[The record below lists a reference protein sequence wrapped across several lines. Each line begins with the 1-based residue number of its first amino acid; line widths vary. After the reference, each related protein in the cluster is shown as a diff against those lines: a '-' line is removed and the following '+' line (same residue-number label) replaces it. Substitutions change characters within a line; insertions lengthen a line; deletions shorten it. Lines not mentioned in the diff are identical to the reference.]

1 MATKVEWNA
10 LDYAAKDI
18 LSELVFESGYSYR
31 EIENLLQGELTYSRV
46 RDICVARRTPVRLS
60 EFVMLSTVCHSTPAV
75 ALQKVFDRLKG
86 MDQAEYDAMSDEDK
100 QVVDQLSD
108 EVEQEKIAKTLQL
121 LHDDPMVL
129 VAYRNGHKQENIDGE
144 AGPDYDEPA

>member
-1 MATKVEWNA
+1 
-10 LDYAAKDI
+10 
-18 LSELVFESGYSYR
+18 
-31 EIENLLQGELTYSRV
+31 
-46 RDICVARRTPVRLS
+46 
-60 EFVMLSTVCHSTPAV
+60 
-75 ALQKVFDRLKG
+75 

-100 QVVDQLSD
+100 QAVDQLSD

-129 VAYRNGHKQENIDGE
+129 AAYRNGHKQENIDGE